1 MSFQGLCLLVIWLVE
16 QSSENVTGVKWLHVE
31 PSTID
36 RLFYA
41 KQWILSLV
49 LMNMLAHISENQF
62 R

>member
-1 MSFQGLCLLVIWLVE
+1 MSFQGLYLLVIWLVE

-36 RLFYA
+36 RLLYA
-41 KQWILSLV
+41 KQWILSLG